1 MQPETV
7 TCPGWAPGLNIPD
20 GECVHCHTQKREHPK
35 ALQSRASGAVGGISP
50 KEFAFADSGLAAR
63 PEMISPAS
71 SAAKVRPDIVFC
83 RNCNRGLVIVGVD
96 PDGYA
101 CPKCGKSGPK
111 SKTPTGKPH
120 SETHEMPPPEKTLNQ
135 RAFEDGLTGR
145 EPVAPADV
153 AYMEWFGE
161 GRRRRDTDMTASD
174 AAAGIFEGE
183 TEDVPVDNRPD
194 GVADAGL
201 DSDTANASPAS
212 GPNLAGE
219 FADSAKVVPIY
230 PGGFPPDSAGVPAH
244 ETVQYADGSNAA
256 GPGPLPRFSTEGSP
270 AVSVNDVPIA
280 EVK

>member
-201 DSDTANASPAS
+201 
-212 GPNLAGE
+212 
-219 FADSAKVVPIY
+219 Y